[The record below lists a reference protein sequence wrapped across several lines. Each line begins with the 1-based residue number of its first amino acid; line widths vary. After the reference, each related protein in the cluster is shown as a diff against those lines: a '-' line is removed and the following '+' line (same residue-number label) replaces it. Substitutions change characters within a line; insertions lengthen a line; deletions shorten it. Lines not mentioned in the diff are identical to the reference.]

1 MLDKIENL
9 KAQMQG
15 HELNIRQRA
24 DALIEFNKLLEY
36 TEELEAK
43 VKNSRLHGV
52 SGAFPTDEEIE
63 KWAFKKYH
71 ELEKAAWFDPLIEG
85 AKWMRSKIRIQ

>member
-36 TEELEAK
+36 TEELESK
-43 VKNSRLHGV
+43 VKNSRVHDVMPCGDC
-52 SGAFPTDEEIE
+52 STKTSPC
-63 KWAFKKYH
+63 
-71 ELEKAAWFDPLIEG
+71 
-85 AKWMRSKIRIQ
+85 RSINCQYSKVHKT